1 MSEITISA
9 KKFLRLFDYIERV
22 GLDMDQIIAA
32 VNILPERVA
41 QLNPQQGLPA
51 QQYSRLYRAAVRQ
64 METLGEPIPWAAGI
78 GSEAF
83 ELMCHCI
90 IGSRTLGDALEVATR
105 YEKLLYPLLNYNI
118 RLITGDSGDPVKLSY
133 RITLAGGDSK
143 LVPARWDRAG
153 YQETVAKA
161 SGLMV
166 WHALC
171 GWLTGQP
178 LQATEVRVDAP
189 YLSEAYYDGLT
200 LAVQCPISFDADE
213 NTISFGA
220 EQLQRRVVQTVDS
233 LDDFLDHLVYHL
245 IASERAPASTSAAI
259 KSLLSVDLPNGM
271 QTFAQIADKLHM
283 SESSVRRRLH
293 KEMNSYQMLKDEVRC
308 KVAIDKLVNENIKIA
323 DLAEYLGFTETSSFV
338 RSFKAWTGQTPRAY
352 KDRIQVLGEH

>member
-1 MSEITISA
+1 MREIRVSA

-41 QLNPQQGLPA
+41 QLGPEQGLPA
-51 QQYSRLYRAAVRQ
+51 QQYSRLYKAAVRQ

-78 GSEAF
+78 GSEVF

-118 RLITGDSGDPVKLSY
+118 RLITGDRGRPVKLSY
-133 RITLAGGDSK
+133 CIKLPGAESK

-153 YQETVAKA
+153 DQETVAKA

-171 GWLTGQP
+171 GWLTGPP

-189 YLSEAYYDGLT
+189 YLSESYYDGLT
-200 LAVQCPISFDADE
+200 LAVQCPISFDAGE
-213 NTISFGA
+213 NTISFSA
-220 EQLQRRVVQTVDS
+220 ERWLSTNWLTRIRKLRIWPSISGLPRPALLFALSRPGQDRPPRLTKTEYR
-233 LDDFLDHLVYHL
+233 YW
-245 IASERAPASTSAAI
+245 AST
-259 KSLLSVDLPNGM
+259 
-271 QTFAQIADKLHM
+271 
-283 SESSVRRRLH
+283 ECCWRRRA
-293 KEMNSYQMLKDEVRC
+293 MLCSRH
-308 KVAIDKLVNENIKIA
+308 
-323 DLAEYLGFTETSSFV
+323 
-338 RSFKAWTGQTPRAY
+338 R
-352 KDRIQVLGEH
+352 